1 MKKTFL
7 SFILLLF
14 AGFVLAFEPFTFA
27 LLTDTHI
34 SRGNPIPLEDLNNS
48 VADINKNPNIR
59 FVVVSGDVT
68 ESGDSLSIVAAKEA
82 LDKLNV
88 PYYAASGN
96 HETKW
101 SDSGCRDFAVVF
113 GADRFYFEYG
123 GCAFIGFNSGPVI
136 KMADG
141 HVAPQDISWME
152 SKLKA
157 LPAGTPVFPITHYPL
172 KEGDVDNWY
181 QVTDV
186 LRQYNVQCLLGG
198 HYHTNRVYMCDGL
211 ADVLHR
217 SNLRAKDP
225 IGGYS
230 IITVSEDSIRWQ
242 EKVIDQEPIQ
252 WLSMPFGPKTYDAPD
267 PALRPSFAVN
277 EEYKNVTEA
286 WQTAVGVG
294 MYAMPAADKKN
305 AYIGDDTGTFYAFS
319 LKNGKEVWRFQTGSR
334 IVSSACV
341 ADGKVVFGSTDG
353 YIYCL
358 KACSGKLLWKVQTPK
373 AVMGCALEHNGI
385 VYIGG
390 SDGCMRA
397 LNMQDGSSVWT
408 AAVATDYIE
417 SKPCIY
423 NDKLYFGAWDCN
435 LYALNLADGSLAW
448 KWNNGKTNNKLSPA
462 AVWPVVANGK
472 VFITAPDRYFTA
484 VDAETGETVWRTK
497 EHVVRET
504 VGLSEDGK
512 RVYSKCMWDYIV
524 AMDATTAE
532 PVTVW
537 NTNCGY
543 DYDHNPAMLIEK
555 DGVVVVGTK
564 NGLLMGLDAFTG
576 AILWKHKIGNSVL
589 NTAVP
594 LGNGDWLV
602 SSSEGTLTRVCT
614 QK

>member
-1 MKKTFL
+1 MKKILL
-7 SFILLLF
+7 SFFFLIF
-14 AGFVLAFEPFTFA
+14 SVFVLAIEPFTFA
-27 LLTDTHI
+27 LITDTHI
-34 SRGNPIPLEDLNNS
+34 SRSNPVPLEDLNNT

-141 HVAPQDISWME
+141 HVAPQDISWMD

-157 LPAGTPVFPITHYPL
+157 LPEGTPVFAVTHYPL

-186 LRQYNVQCLLGG
+186 LRQYNTQCILGG
-198 HYHTNRVYMCDGL
+198 HYHENRVFVCDGIT
-211 ADVLHR
+211 DVLHR
-217 SNLRAKDP
+217 TNLRDDNP
-225 IGGYS
+225 LGGYS
-230 IITVSEDSIRWQ
+230 LITVSEDSIRWQ
-242 EKVIDQEPIQ
+242 EKGIDQEPVQ
-252 WLSMPFGPKTYDAPD
+252 WNAIPFGPKTYDAPD

-277 EEYKNVTEA
+277 EEYTNVTEA

-294 MYAMPAADKKN
+294 MYAMPAVDETN
-305 AYIGDDTGTFYAFS
+305 TYIGDDTGTFYAFS

-397 LNMQDGSSVWT
+397 LSLKDGSSVWT
-408 AAVATDYIE
+408 AVVASDYIE
-417 SKPCIY
+417 SKPRIY
-423 NDKLYFGAWDCN
+423 NNRLYFGAWDCN

-462 AVWPVVANGK
+462 VVWPVVANGK

-484 VDAETGETVWRTK
+484 VDAETGETIWRTK

-564 NGLLMGLDAFTG
+564 NGLLMGLDALTG

-602 SSSEGTLTRVCT
+602 SSSEGTLTRVRT
-614 QK
+614 K